1 MVPKR
6 ETNIN
11 IINYYHAAFIVP
23 MKRVYAT
30 VVCDVRLINCKISL
44 RARCPDDTCTRL
56 KLRLQT
62 NALSYIKN
70 SDTEALHI

>member
-1 MVPKR
+1 
-6 ETNIN
+6 
-11 IINYYHAAFIVP
+11 